1 MSVKISYRGRL
12 GNKIMTYLMA
22 QYLAEKNDLA
32 FDVEFPENIND
43 DFIINKVSGKRN
55 YSEFTEIIDANI
67 IHYMKTPINSGIHV
81 NDHFQWKEVWE
92 NQDVITKY
100 KTYMTPKPLEP
111 ECDLFV
117 SVRLGDI
124 TGVVSLPIEYYSET
138 LEKIKFSNGFISS
151 DSPEHPIVLQLIK
164 RFNLKLFSG
173 SPAHKIRYASMCKNI
188 VLSSGTFCFL
198 QGFFSKN
205 SNVYFIDDET
215 MQQKLGIRQWTGG
228 MFNAFLQVPNWIPY
242 KKH

>member
-92 NQDVITKY
+92 NEDVITKY
-100 KTYMTPKPLEP
+100 KTYIVPKPLKP

-124 TGVVSLPIEYYSET
+124 ANSVSLPIEYYDES
-138 LEKIKFSNGFISS
+138 IRRAKFTTGFISS
-151 DSPEHPIVLQLIK
+151 DSPDHPMILELMEK
-164 RFNLKLFSG
+164 FNLKLFQG
-173 SPAHKIRYASMCKNI
+173 SAAYTLRYASQCENMI
-188 VLSSGTFCFL
+188 LSFGTYSFL
-198 QGFFSKN
+198 QGFFSNK
-205 SNVYFIDDET
+205 SKIYFIDDAT
-215 MQQKLGIRQWTGG
+215 MKEEFNISPWCGG
-228 MFNAFLQVPNWIPY
+228 MFTAFLNKKNWIPFVR
-242 KKH
+242 